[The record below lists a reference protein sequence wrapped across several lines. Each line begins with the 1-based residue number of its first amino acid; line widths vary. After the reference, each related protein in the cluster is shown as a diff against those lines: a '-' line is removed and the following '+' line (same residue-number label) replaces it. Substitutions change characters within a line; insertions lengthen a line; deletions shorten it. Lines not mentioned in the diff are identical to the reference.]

1 MSEDME
7 KLIKLINEMLG
18 IQLNIQQLKAFEVYE
33 NELQEW
39 NAKFNLTAIR
49 DSEGIHIKH
58 FLDSL
63 TCLKAIDLKKP
74 PESLVDVG
82 TGAGFPGIPL
92 KIIMPRLRLTL
103 VESVHK
109 KASFCTH
116 MVDKLTLRDV
126 MVVAERA
133 EDLGRMPDHRQIYDL
148 AVARAVAP
156 MPVLVEYL
164 LPLVRLRGMV
174 IMQKGESA
182 HAEAQS
188 AAKAIDILGGR
199 LKQVIPVLLPGVVE
213 ERFLVVLEKV
223 ATSSMEYPRK
233 AGTPSKFPLG

>member
-1 MSEDME
+1 ME
-7 KLIKLINEMLG
+7 KFIKTVRDVLG
-18 IQLNIQQLKAFEVYE
+18 IQLNSSQIQAFQTYE
-33 NELQEW
+33 QELLTW

-49 DSEGIHIKH
+49 DIEGIRTKH

-63 TCLKAIDLKKP
+63 TCIKAMEMKNYPENMIDI
-74 PESLVDVG
+74 G

-92 KIIMPRLRLTL
+92 KIFFPGMHLTL

-109 KASFCTH
+109 KANFCEH
-116 MVDKLTLRDV
+116 IVNTLRLKDV
-126 MVVAERA
+126 QILPERA
-133 EDLGRMPDHRQIYDL
+133 EDVGKDKQHRQIYDM

-164 LPLVRLRGMV
+164 LPLVKLGGKV

-182 HAEAQS
+182 HAEVHT
-188 AAKAIDILGGR
+188 AAKAIEILGGR

-213 ERFLVVLEKV
+213 ERFLVVIEKI
-223 ATSSMEYPRK
+223 ATSSTEYPRK
-233 AGTPSKFPLG
+233 AGTPSKNPLG